1 MKTENQGSF
10 EELAGREQSP
20 GFLAEY
26 WDFLRH
32 NKKWW
37 LTPIVVVLL
46 LFGALM
52 VLSGTA
58 AAPFIYT
65 LF

>member
-1 MKTENQGSF
+1 MSHQRSQF
-10 EELAGREQSP
+10 EEIAKTQTGGNLLSEVW
-20 GFLAEY
+20 GFL
-26 WDFLRH
+26 RVR
-32 NKKWW
+32 KKWW
-37 LTPIVVVLL
+37 LLPILVILS